1 MKKEKF
7 NVTGMTCAACQA
19 NITRRVKKVS
29 GVKDVNV
36 SLLANQM
43 SVTYD
48 EASANETSIIDAVTA
63 IGYGASPLN
72 PPTGREDKSSFRTE
86 WTGRQKITEDH
97 QIHMKKRLWSSV
109 IFLIPLLYLSMGPM
123 AGLPLPS
130 MMSGPSNLLIL
141 ALTELFLTL
150 PIAVINREF
159 YQSGLKSLFRGAPNM
174 DSLVALGS
182 GAALVYGIF
191 AMYRM
196 SYGFGHND
204 MFLIREYGDAL
215 YFESCAMILTLVTV
229 GKYLEARSTAKTSDA
244 LSRLID
250 LAPKTAAVIR
260 NGKEETIPAEQV
272 VTGDLVVIK
281 PGNSIPVDGVI
292 TEGRGYV
299 DQSPITG
306 ESIPVTKTPGDSV
319 ISATLNKNGTFR
331 FRASRVGN
339 DTTLAQIIRLVD
351 EAGNSKAPIAKLA
364 DRISG
369 IFVPAVI
376 IIAFITAVVW
386 LIAGQSFEFALS
398 SAITVLVISC
408 PCALGLATPVAIM
421 SGTGKAAEF
430 GVLIKSAESLENL
443 HSIDTVVMDK
453 TGTITSG
460 HPSVT
465 DILPADSAVSPEELL
480 MTAASAES
488 GSDHPLAL
496 AVIEEAKR
504 KKIDFP
510 YPESFQSIEGRGIRA
525 ETAGHSILA
534 GNLAF
539 MKENGMTADS
549 GSPVRRYAEQWMSEG
564 KTVMW
569 FADRSRLIGIMAV
582 SDTIREDSREAVRK
596 FHEAGIQTVM
606 LTGDNRNAAQA
617 VGAAVGID
625 TVISEVLPAEKDAQ
639 IRSLQEKGH
648 KVAMVGDGIND
659 APALTRADIG
669 IAIGA
674 GTDIAIDSADVV
686 LMKNSLRDVA
696 SAVRLSRAVIR
707 NIHVNLFWAFFY
719 NILGIPVAAGVL
731 YPAFGIRLSPMIA
744 AAAMSLS
751 SVCVVTNALRLRFF
765 KNEEGP
771 VHTAVLPQKTL
782 QPDDSLISTDS
793 SHKSANLK
801 GAKEMKK
808 IITVDGMMCAHC
820 QSHVQQALAAVEGV
834 EKAEVSL
841 EKKEA
846 TVTLSK
852 DVPQKELFEA
862 VTEAGY
868 TPTKCVVKG

>member
-1 MKKEKF
+1 
-7 NVTGMTCAACQA
+7 
-19 NITRRVKKVS
+19 
-29 GVKDVNV
+29 
-36 SLLANQM
+36 
-43 SVTYD
+43 
-48 EASANETSIIDAVTA
+48 
-63 IGYGASPLN
+63 
-72 PPTGREDKSSFRTE
+72 
-86 WTGRQKITEDH
+86 
-97 QIHMKKRLWSSV
+97 
-109 IFLIPLLYLSMGPM
+109 
-123 AGLPLPS
+123 
-130 MMSGPSNLLIL
+130 
-141 ALTELFLTL
+141 
-150 PIAVINREF
+150 
-159 YQSGLKSLFRGAPNM
+159 
-174 DSLVALGS
+174 
-182 GAALVYGIF
+182 
-191 AMYRM
+191 
-196 SYGFGHND
+196 
-204 MFLIREYGDAL
+204 
-215 YFESCAMILTLVTV
+215 
-229 GKYLEARSTAKTSDA
+229 
-244 LSRLID
+244 
-250 LAPKTAAVIR
+250 
-260 NGKEETIPAEQV
+260 
-272 VTGDLVVIK
+272 
-281 PGNSIPVDGVI
+281 
-292 TEGRGYV
+292 
-299 DQSPITG
+299 
-306 ESIPVTKTPGDSV
+306 
-319 ISATLNKNGTFR
+319 
-331 FRASRVGN
+331 
-339 DTTLAQIIRLVD
+339 
-351 EAGNSKAPIAKLA
+351 
-364 DRISG
+364 
-369 IFVPAVI
+369 
-376 IIAFITAVVW
+376 
-386 LIAGQSFEFALS
+386 
-398 SAITVLVISC
+398 
-408 PCALGLATPVAIM
+408 M